1 MWCFRIGVDGGLAIG
16 RKRWGTDMGLQAFG
30 KGRREICMSVED
42 INKALGRGIP
52 IADVI
57 DRIFRDAQVL
67 RVLADKHRRTM
78 DWNLNDY
85 YRQYY

>member
-1 MWCFRIGVDGGLAIG
+1 
-16 RKRWGTDMGLQAFG
+16 MGLQAFG
-30 KGRREICMSVED
+30 MGRREICMSVED
-42 INKALGRGIP
+42 IYKALGRGIP

-78 DWNLNDY
+78 DWNFNDH